1 MKLDIDHFHDQCQAY
16 QEAIE
21 LYVEFIYLLVL
32 MFYRASAHLRMRDRV
47 HLFLQQNLI
56 RFAFEFSKDFEL
68 KLQSCFEIIIC
79 SLRIC
84 EIRDDC
90 KVAARKKK
98 NAHRVR

>member
-47 HLFLQQNLI
+47 HLFLQ
-56 RFAFEFSKDFEL
+56 
-68 KLQSCFEIIIC
+68 
-79 SLRIC
+79 
-84 EIRDDC
+84 
-90 KVAARKKK
+90 
-98 NAHRVR
+98 